1 MVAAP
6 ETLVVRPAR
15 ARREYR
21 LAPPPICGDHVTLF
35 GGKAMPGFEEWESFY
50 VIVGAAAGALI
61 GLQFVVMTLMAD
73 RPPAPEAG
81 AAYATPQIVHFSAA
95 FFLSALVRVPWHGI
109 APAAVLWG
117 LLGVCGFAYL
127 LIVTARMRR
136 QSVYQPA
143 FEDWFFHVV
152 LPLSAYALLAVS
164 AVAAFHRPEETLF
177 AVAAATLTLLFAG
190 IHNAWDAVTWHL
202 MVRPRDTQDRKS

>member
-1 MVAAP
+1 
-6 ETLVVRPAR
+6 
-15 ARREYR
+15 
-21 LAPPPICGDHVTLF
+21 
-35 GGKAMPGFEEWESFY
+35 MPGFEEWESFY

-61 GLQFVVMTLMAD
+61 GLQFVVMTLIAE
-73 RPPAPEAG
+73 RGPSATGG

-95 FFLSALVRVPWHGI
+95 LFLCALIRAPWHGI

-117 LLGVCGFAYL
+117 LTGLAGFIYE
-127 LIVTARMRR
+127 LIIARRMSNWTNYR
-136 QSVYQPA
+136 PA

-164 AVAAFHRPEETLF
+164 AAAAFSHPFEAEF
-177 AVAAATLTLLFAG
+177 ALGAATLMLLFAG

-202 MVRPRDTQDRKS
+202 MVRGQRAPADKEENLT

>member
-1 MVAAP
+1 
-6 ETLVVRPAR
+6 
-15 ARREYR
+15 
-21 LAPPPICGDHVTLF
+21 
-35 GGKAMPGFEEWESFY
+35 MPGFEEWESFY

-95 FFLSALVRVPWHGI
+95 LFLSALVRAPWHGI
-109 APAAVLWG
+109 ASPAVLWG
-117 LLGVCGFAYL
+117 LGGLCGFAYQ
-127 LIVTARMRR
+127 LIVTARMRK

-164 AVAAFHRPEETLF
+164 SVAAFSHAAEAQF
-177 AVAAATLTLLFAG
+177 AVAGATLLLLFAG

-202 MVRPRDTQDRKS
+202 LVKRRGTSDTEKR

>member
-1 MVAAP
+1 
-6 ETLVVRPAR
+6 
-15 ARREYR
+15 
-21 LAPPPICGDHVTLF
+21 
-35 GGKAMPGFEEWESFY
+35 MPGFEEWESFY

-117 LLGVCGFAYL
+117 LLGVAGSPS
-127 LIVTARMRR
+127 RR
-136 QSVYQPA
+136 LVPAPMGRRSASQPA
-143 FEDWFFHVV
+143 LGAGFFHVV

-164 AVAAFHRPEETLF
+164 ALAAFHRPDETLF
-177 AVAAATLTLLFAG
+177 AVAAAALTLLFAG

-202 MVRPRDTQDRKS
+202 MVRPRDAQDRKS

>member
-1 MVAAP
+1 
-6 ETLVVRPAR
+6 
-15 ARREYR
+15 
-21 LAPPPICGDHVTLF
+21 
-35 GGKAMPGFEEWESFY
+35 MPGFEEWESFY

-81 AAYATPQIVHFSAA
+81 AAYSTPQIVHFGAA
-95 FFLSALVRVPWHGI
+95 LLLTALVRVPWHSI
-109 APAAVLWG
+109 AAAAVLWG
-117 LLGVCGFAYL
+117 LVGVCGFAYL

-136 QSVYQPA
+136 QTVYQPA
-143 FEDWFFHVV
+143 FEDWFFHVA

-164 AVAAFHRPEETLF
+164 AVAAFYRAEEALF
-177 AVAAATLTLLFAG
+177 AVAAATLMLLFAG

-202 MVRPRDTQDRKS
+202 LVKRRGVRDREPQ